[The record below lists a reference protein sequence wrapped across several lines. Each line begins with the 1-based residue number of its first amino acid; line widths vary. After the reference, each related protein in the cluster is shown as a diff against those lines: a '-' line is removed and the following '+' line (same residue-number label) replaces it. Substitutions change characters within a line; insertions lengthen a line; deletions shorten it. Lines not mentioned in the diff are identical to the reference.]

1 MTEFKALIIDDEIDI
16 CVLLSG
22 LLKQM
27 GIKAT
32 FSVSLSDGEKS
43 LSNST
48 FNLLFLDN
56 NLPDGSG
63 LERLPEIKEKYP
75 LLNIIMISAFDGD
88 KEREFADE
96 NGALDFIGKP
106 LSGNSIK
113 STLKKHFKSL
123 NY

>member
-1 MTEFKALIIDDEIDI
+1 MTELKALIIDDEIDI

-22 LLKQM
+22 LLKQL

-43 LSNST
+43 LSGNE
-48 FNLLFLDN
+48 FNILFLDN

-63 LERLPEIKEKYP
+63 LERLPGIKKKYP
-75 LLNIIMISAFDGD
+75 TLNIIIISAYDGE
-88 KEREFADE
+88 KEREFASV

-106 LSGNSIK
+106 LTGSNIK
-113 STLKKHFKSL
+113 TILNKHFTSL
-123 NY
+123 NF

>member
-43 LSNST
+43 LSNNT

-75 LLNIIMISAFDGD
+75 SLNIIMISAFDGD
-88 KEREFADE
+88 KERDYADE

-113 STLKKHFKSL
+113 STLKKHFKSF
-123 NY
+123 NF